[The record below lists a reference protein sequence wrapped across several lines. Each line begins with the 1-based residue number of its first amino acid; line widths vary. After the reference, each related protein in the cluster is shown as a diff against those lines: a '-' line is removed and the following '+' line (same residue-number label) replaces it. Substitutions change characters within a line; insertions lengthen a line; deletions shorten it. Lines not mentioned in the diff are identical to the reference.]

1 MSGGPNGLAGA
12 RVLVTGAS
20 GFLGRAL
27 CRRLM
32 DLGAVVHGAARRSA
46 APFEGF
52 DGFSLDD
59 LAVPGAARAVVEAAR
74 PDLVF
79 HLASHVTGARD
90 LAAVL
95 PTFQGNLAGTVHL
108 LVAAQEAGCR
118 RIVLAGSMEEL
129 EPGAEGTSV
138 PASPYAAAKGA
149 ASSYARM
156 FHALYGTPV
165 VTARLFM
172 VYGPGQRDLAKL
184 VPYVTLALLRG
195 ERPRL
200 GPGRRPVDWIY
211 VDDAVRGLVALATAP
226 GIEGERLD
234 LGSGVLVTVREVVER
249 LAAHLADPARPDAE
263 LGFGDRPERPLE
275 VVRRADVAAT
285 RRRVDW
291 SPEVSLDEGLGRT
304 VDWYRAALAAGTI
317 RE

>member
-1 MSGGPNGLAGA
+1 VSGGPAGLAGA

-20 GFLGRAL
+20 GFIGRAL
-27 CRRLM
+27 CRRLL
-32 DLGAVVHGAARRSA
+32 DLDAQVWGAARRSA

-52 DGFSLDD
+52 DGFSTGD
-59 LAVPGAARAVVEAAR
+59 LASPGAARALFEVAR
-74 PDLVF
+74 PEVVF
-79 HLASHVTGARD
+79 HLASQVSGSREP
-90 LAAVL
+90 AAVL
-95 PTFQGNLAGTVHL
+95 PTFQGNLASTVSL

-118 RIVLAGSMEEL
+118 RLVLAGSMEEP
-129 EPGAEGTSV
+129 EPGEEAPPV

-149 ASSYARM
+149 ASAYSRM

-184 VPYVTLALLRG
+184 VPYVILSLLRG

-200 GPGRRPVDWIY
+200 GPGRRPIDWIY
-211 VDDAVRGLVALATAP
+211 VDDVVRGLVALATAP

-234 LGSGVLVTVREVVER
+234 LGSGALVAVREVVER
-249 LAAHLADPARPDAE
+249 LADQMRPEAE

-275 VVRRADVAAT
+275 VVRRADVTAT
-285 RRRVDW
+285 RRRIGW
-291 SPEVSLDEGLGRT
+291 SPEVSLGEGLRRT
-304 VDWYRAALAAGTI
+304 VEWYREALATGTI
-317 RE
+317 RG